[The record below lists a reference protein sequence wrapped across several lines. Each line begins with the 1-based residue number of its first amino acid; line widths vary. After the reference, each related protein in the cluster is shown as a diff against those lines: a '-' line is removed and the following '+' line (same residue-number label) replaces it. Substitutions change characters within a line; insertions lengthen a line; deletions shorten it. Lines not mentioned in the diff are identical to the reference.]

1 MKRRQSL
8 TFFLI
13 RIVFT
18 ILLIT
23 GLICFLLFLTI
34 DHFSSHTLKGA
45 GPLIV
50 ITSSLISCIVL
61 GTFLSLPVGRHLLKP
76 MRELIAATKEV
87 ANGNFNV
94 RVKTE
99 EKHINELTELL
110 NSFNKMTEELS
121 GIEMFRN
128 DFINNFSHEF
138 KTPIVSIL
146 GFTKLLKHGNL
157 PQQQMDTYLD
167 VIEEES
173 ERLAAMATNVLNM
186 AKIENQSI
194 LTDVTA
200 FNLSEQ
206 LRNCILLLEK
216 KWTAKSLEMIVTFN
230 EHMILANEE
239 LLKQVWINLLDNAV
253 KFTPA
258 GGEIEVTIHEG
269 ENVVTVQ
276 ITNTGSTI
284 QNNDQKR
291 IFQKFYQADTS
302 HASEGTG
309 IGLAVVKKIVE
320 LHKGEVFAQSDNN
333 QTTFTVQ
340 LPRNLGE

>member
-138 KTPIVSIL
+138 KTPIVSIR
-146 GFTKLLKHGNL
+146 GFAKQLQQGENL
-157 PQQQMDTYLD
+157 TEDQKKEYINII
-167 VIEEES
+167 VKES
-173 ERLAAMATNVLNM
+173 DRLSNMAANVLLLS
-186 AKIENQSI
+186 KLENQQFV
-194 LTDVTA
+194 TDISEYD
-200 FNLSEQ
+200 LDEQ
-206 LRNCILLLEK
+206 LRRCILLLQKQWTK
-216 KWTAKSLEMIVTFN
+216 KNIEILPELEPVKI
-230 EHMILANEE
+230 HANEE
-239 LLKQVWINLLDNAV
+239 MLSHLWINLLSNAV
-253 KFTPA
+253 KFTLPGGQVQVRCNVDNDHIVVEVNDNGIGMSKETVHRIFDKFYQCDA
-258 GGEIEVTIHEG
+258 SHADSGNGLGLPLVKRIVELCGGEISVRSVKG
-269 ENVVTVQ
+269 R
-276 ITNTGSTI
+276 GSS
-284 QNNDQKR
+284 
-291 IFQKFYQADTS
+291 F
-302 HASEGTG
+302 
-309 IGLAVVKKIVE
+309 VVK
-320 LHKGEVFAQSDNN
+320 
-333 QTTFTVQ
+333 
-340 LPRNLGE
+340 LPK

>member
-50 ITSSLISCIVL
+50 ITSSIISCIVL
-61 GTFLSLPVGRHLLKP
+61 GTFLSFPVGRHLLKP
-76 MRELIAATKEV
+76 LRELIAATKAV
-87 ANGNFNV
+87 ADGDFSV

-138 KTPIVSIL
+138 KTPIVSIR
-146 GFTKLLKHGNL
+146 GFAKQLQHGENL
-157 PQQQMDTYLD
+157 TEDQKKEYIDII
-167 VIEEES
+167 VKES
-173 ERLAAMATNVLNM
+173 DRLSNMATNVLLLS
-186 AKIENQSI
+186 KLENQQFV
-194 LTDVTA
+194 TDISEYD
-200 FNLSEQ
+200 LDEQ
-206 LRNCILLLEK
+206 LRRCILLLQKQWTK
-216 KWTAKSLEMIVTFN
+216 KNIEILPELEPVKI
-230 EHMILANEE
+230 HANEE
-239 LLKQVWINLLDNAV
+239 MLSHLWINLLSNAV
-253 KFTPA
+253 KFTLPGGQVQVRCNVDNDHIKVEVNDNGIGMSKETVHRIFDKFYQCDA
-258 GGEIEVTIHEG
+258 SHADSGNGLGLPLVKRIVELCGGEISVRSVKER
-269 ENVVTVQ
+269 
-276 ITNTGSTI
+276 GSS
-284 QNNDQKR
+284 
-291 IFQKFYQADTS
+291 F
-302 HASEGTG
+302 
-309 IGLAVVKKIVE
+309 VVK
-320 LHKGEVFAQSDNN
+320 
-333 QTTFTVQ
+333 
-340 LPRNLGE
+340 LPK

>member
-138 KTPIVSIL
+138 KTPIVSIR
-146 GFTKLLKHGNL
+146 GFAKQLQQGENL
-157 PQQQMDTYLD
+157 TEDQKKEYINII
-167 VIEEES
+167 VKES
-173 ERLAAMATNVLNM
+173 DRLSNMAANVLLLS
-186 AKIENQSI
+186 KLENQQFV
-194 LTDVTA
+194 TDISEYD
-200 FNLSEQ
+200 LDEQ
-206 LRNCILLLEK
+206 LRRCILLLQKQWTK
-216 KWTAKSLEMIVTFN
+216 KNIEILPELEPVKI
-230 EHMILANEE
+230 HANEE
-239 LLKQVWINLLDNAV
+239 MLSHLWINLLSNAV

-258 GGEIEVTIHEG
+258 NGQVQVRCNVDNDHIKVEVNDNGIGMSKETVHRIFDKFYQCDASHADSGNGLGLPLAKRIVELCGGEISVRSVKER
-269 ENVVTVQ
+269 
-276 ITNTGSTI
+276 GSS
-284 QNNDQKR
+284 
-291 IFQKFYQADTS
+291 F
-302 HASEGTG
+302 
-309 IGLAVVKKIVE
+309 VVK
-320 LHKGEVFAQSDNN
+320 
-333 QTTFTVQ
+333 
-340 LPRNLGE
+340 LPK